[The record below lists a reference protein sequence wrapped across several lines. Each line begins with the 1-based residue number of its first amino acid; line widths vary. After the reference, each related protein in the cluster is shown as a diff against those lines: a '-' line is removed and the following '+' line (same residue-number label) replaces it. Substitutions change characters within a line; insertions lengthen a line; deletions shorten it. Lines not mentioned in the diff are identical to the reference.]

1 MRRIRL
7 ALIATLLFAGCSGPP
22 LQVVKGNVSLDG
34 KPLPNAAVMFQS
46 EDESTYAMADTNENG
61 DFELL
66 QDETTA
72 GLPAG
77 KYLVTISTFVP
88 PNEDADP
95 PDPGKPELVPE
106 RYNVNSELF
115 RDVTAGA
122 NAFDFKLES
131 GQ

>member
-1 MRRIRL
+1 MRTIC
-7 ALIATLLFAGCSGPP
+7 LLFLTALLTGCGGPP
-22 LQVVKGNVSLDG
+22 LQVVKGKVTLDG
-34 KPLPNAAVMFQS
+34 EPLADASVMFQS
-46 EDESTYAMADTNENG
+46 EDESTFAMADTNASG

-66 QDETTA
+66 QDENTA

-95 PDPGKPELVPE
+95 PDPGKPERVPE
-106 RYNVNSELF
+106 RYNINSDLF
-115 RDVTAGA
+115 REVTSGD
-122 NAFDFKLES
+122 NAFEFKLES